1 MAKKSPYG
9 LLILKD
15 KKMINNTNALI
26 ANLSTFEMCAILFF
40 IAVSFYIINQN
51 MKEKEETEKK
61 QR

>member
-1 MAKKSPYG
+1 
-9 LLILKD
+9 
-15 KKMINNTNALI
+15 MINNTNALI